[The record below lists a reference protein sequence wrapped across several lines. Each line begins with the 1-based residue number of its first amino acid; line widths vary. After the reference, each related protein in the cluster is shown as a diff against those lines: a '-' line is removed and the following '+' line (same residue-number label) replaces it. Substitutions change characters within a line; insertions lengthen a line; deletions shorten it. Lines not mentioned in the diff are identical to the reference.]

1 MLSTYRAFVLNI
13 PNRHPRQKKRPK
25 WMPVNYIQTIWLYIK
40 VHGLKDERAV
50 QIEDG
55 TKYLNENCFKA
66 PVSTNCGTIPR

>member
-1 MLSTYRAFVLNI
+1 
-13 PNRHPRQKKRPK
+13 
-25 WMPVNYIQTIWLYIK
+25 MPVNYIQTIWLYIK

-66 PVSTNCGTIPR
+66 PVSTQLRYNTQVGVRLGDDNSFEEK